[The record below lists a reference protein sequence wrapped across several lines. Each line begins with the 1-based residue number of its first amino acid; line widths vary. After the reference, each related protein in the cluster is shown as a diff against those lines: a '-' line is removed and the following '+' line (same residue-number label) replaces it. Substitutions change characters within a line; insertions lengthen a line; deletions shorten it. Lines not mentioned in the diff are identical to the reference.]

1 MDDDSELSEE
11 ENTDLLGK
19 KDRGNKAKI
28 TNYRRLIIGGVV
40 LVFVD
45 LLWVGSAELS
55 DFIFHNEGFDKPFFT
70 TYFKTTAFVL
80 YLPLVWIK
88 SFCQKHRANA
98 GKTTLNSSETLF
110 QVNSETIDNKNDDIY
125 CERSQYLRTE
135 NHTDFVPVQKLAIV
149 KVMKIA
155 LIFCILWFLA
165 TLSYQEALALTSPA
179 AVNILSSSSGL
190 FTLILAAIFQSSQ
203 NDRFSYSKLIAVFM
217 SITGIVL
224 VTFSDSTQT
233 KGGVNYGAFFS
244 LGGAILY
251 SCYLVLLKVKVP
263 NESQIDIATFFG
275 FVGLFNILFLW
286 PGFWILHVTNIE
298 KFELPQDWQ
307 VWCSLA
313 VNAIFGTVLSEY
325 LWLWGCYLT
334 SSLSATLALG
344 MVMPLTMLTDIL
356 RGRIQLSFMFV
367 AGSIPVFLAFFM
379 ITYLCH
385 YEGWDPVRTAF
396 FSIYHCCKQ
405 QAIQPS

>member
-1 MDDDSELSEE
+1 MEDEDEEISNLLKKEEIENDDK
-11 ENTDLLGK
+11 T
-19 KDRGNKAKI
+19 
-28 TNYRRLIIGGVV
+28 TNYRRLITGGIV

-80 YLPLVWIK
+80 YLPWVWMK
-88 SFCQKHRANA
+88 SLCQKYFTTTKNIP
-98 GKTTLNSSETLF
+98 KTKQLPNTSENFFHAINSDKSDDRNE
-110 QVNSETIDNKNDDIY
+110 DIY
-125 CERSQYLRTE
+125 CERPKYLHDNDHSE
-135 NHTDFVPVQKLAIV
+135 VVPIQKLPVIL
-149 KVMKIA
+149 VMKIA

-203 NDRFSYSKLIAVFM
+203 NDRFSYSKLVAVFM
-217 SITGIVL
+217 SISGIAL
-224 VTFSDSTQT
+224 VTFSDSHQT
-233 KGGVNYGAFFS
+233 KGGVNYGAIFS
-244 LGGAILY
+244 LAGAILY
-251 SCYLVLLKVKVP
+251 SCYLVLLKLKVP
-263 NESQIDIATFFG
+263 NENQMDIATFFG
-275 FVGLFNILFLW
+275 
-286 PGFWILHVTNIE
+286 
-298 KFELPQDWQ
+298 WQ
-307 VWCSLA
+307 VWCSLT
-313 VNAIFGTVLSEY
+313 VNAVFGTVLSEY

-367 AGSIPVFLAFFM
+367 AGSVPVFLSFFL

-385 YEGWDPVRTAF
+385 YENWDPVRTGF
-396 FSIYHCCKQ
+396 ISLYHRLRRTL
-405 QAIQPS
+405 SS